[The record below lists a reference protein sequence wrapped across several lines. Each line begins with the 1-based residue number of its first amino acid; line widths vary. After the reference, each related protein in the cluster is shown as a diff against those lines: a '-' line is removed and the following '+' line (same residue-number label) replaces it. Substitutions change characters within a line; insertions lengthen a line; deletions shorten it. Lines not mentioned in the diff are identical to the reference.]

1 MGEDA
6 VVVVA
11 PAIDKMAVLMISS
24 SAILF
29 GQSVFHVF
37 RDVSAVQPANPLI
50 GKSSTPLDF
59 FIQNLLLQAK
69 APLRQP
75 S

>member
-1 MGEDA
+1 MGEDPI
-6 VVVVA
+6 VVM
-11 PAIDKMAVLMISS
+11 PPSIDKMAVLMISS

-50 GKSSTPLDF
+50 GKQARPFFSFLSS
-59 FIQNLLLQAK
+59 LLQAK
-69 APLRQP
+69 ARLRQP

>member
-11 PAIDKMAVLMISS
+11 PAVDKMAVLMISS

-50 GKSSTPLDF
+50 GKMTLYH
-59 FIQNLLLQAK
+59 
-69 APLRQP
+69 
-75 S
+75 